1 MIRLT
6 IFIIALL
13 LAIGTVDPTG
23 PWLVT
28 LAVLSGMELLRF
40 RGLRFRRYRWH
51 RWRRWFDSPWE
62 EEFDW

>member
-13 LAIGTVDPTG
+13 LAIGAMAPTG

-28 LAVLSGMELLRF
+28 LAILAGIELV
-40 RGLRFRRYRWH
+40 
-51 RWRRWFDSPWE
+51 RWRRPGRLLRMRGWIGRRWAREWE
-62 EEFDW
+62 W